1 MNGRLLIAIAAVT
14 TAALAQQRPAAA
26 PLAPAPPVLPAAP
39 LQGPQAPQA
48 PQAAPFDVFVDQ
60 ERVQA
65 QMERSQEALSRAQKA
80 LEKTQFRTVMSGDIA
95 GVMNNAFDV
104 FNYAGLSFQGKIS
117 TSRLDGEYEN
127 GTRALDDRRYDD
139 AIRRFNAVID
149 GKAPRADGA
158 LYWKAYALNRV
169 GRKDDALAAIAQLRR
184 DYAGSHW
191 LNDAQALEVEIKQ
204 SSGQPVSPE
213 QESNEDLKLMAL
225 NSLMSADPDRA
236 IASIEGILK
245 GNSSPKVKDRALF
258 VLTQNRSARAQQIL
272 SDYAKGAG
280 NPDLQIRAIRYIGMS
295 GTPNVAQQLGGYYT
309 ASNDVA
315 VKKQIIQALMMAQ
328 GKDALFN
335 LAKTEKDESLRS
347 DAIRQLGAMRATD
360 QLGQLYASETSP
372 ENKVEIV
379 RSLFVAGASDKL
391 LDLAKTEKDQKVRD
405 EAIRSYA
412 RTRSATPEALASL
425 YTMETDSS
433 AKRSIVNGIFERG
446 DAKLLIDLARKES
459 DPAMKQYIVQ
469 RLGNM
474 RGNKDA
480 TDYMIELLK

>member
-1 MNGRLLIAIAAVT
+1 MNGRFLIAITAVT
-14 TAALAQQRPAAA
+14 TAAFAQQTPLPSVAPVAPVPPA
-26 PLAPAPPVLPAAP
+26 PLAAPRDVSVDWEKM
-39 LQGPQAPQA
+39 QAGLA
-48 PQAAPFDVFVDQ
+48 KG
-60 ERVQA
+60 
-65 QMERSQEALSRAQKA
+65 QEALSKAQQELA
-80 LEKTQFRTVMSGDIA
+80 KTQFRTGLGGDIA
-95 GVMNNAFDV
+95 GIVNNAFDT
-104 FNYAGLSFQGKIS
+104 FNYTGLSMFQGKVS
-117 TSRLDGEYEN
+117 TGRLDAEYEN

-149 GKAPRADGA
+149 GKSPRADGA
-158 LYWKAYALNRV
+158 LYWKAYALNRE
-169 GRKDDALAAIAQLRR
+169 GRKDDALAAIAVLRR

-204 SSGQPVSPE
+204 SAGQPVSPE

-236 IASIEGILK
+236 IPLIEGILK
-245 GNSSPKVKDRALF
+245 GNSSPKIKDRALF
-258 VLTQNRSARAQQIL
+258 VLTQNRSPRAQQIL

-280 NPDLQIRAIRYIGMS
+280 NPDLQVRAIRYIGMS
-295 GTPNVAQQLGGYYT
+295 GTPNVAQQLAGYYA

-315 VKKQIIQALMMAQ
+315 VKKQIIQTLMIAQ
-328 GKDALFN
+328 GKDALVN
-335 LAKTEKDESLRS
+335 VAKTEKDESLRS

-360 QLGQLYASETSP
+360 QLNQLYASETST
-372 ENKVEIV
+372 ENRIEIV

-425 YTMETDSS
+425 YTMESDVS

-446 DAKLLIDLARKES
+446 DAKLLIDLARKEA
-459 DPAMKQYIVQ
+459 DPGMKRFIVE

-474 RGNKDA
+474 RGNKEA